1 MESVAIYLHFIELIF
16 TKSLEQMVEPGVPGA
31 PFHVVCGGAFLST
44 ATGL

>member
-1 MESVAIYLHFIELIF
+1 MESMAIYLHFIELMF
-16 TKSLEQMVEPGVPGA
+16 TNSLEQMGEPGVLRG